1 MDAVTFVDLGFHAW
15 LTIGVVVVMFAC
27 LLWERLSPDVALL
40 GAVTVLFVG
49 GVLTPADALAG
60 FSNTAVLTVVVLYVV
75 VGALRSTGAIR
86 WVASWVLGRP
96 HGTFVAQARLVGI
109 SSSLSAFI
117 NNTPVVAMLTA
128 AVEQWC
134 RRSKVPV
141 SKLLIPLS
149 YATILGGMCTL
160 IGTSTNLIVLGL
172 MKQHPGLPTLHMFDP
187 AWVGVPAAI
196 VGGIYLLTIG
206 RWLLPDRRTALD
218 QARETREYVLEM
230 RVKPDGRLVG
240 HNLIDAGL
248 RSLSGAFLVEIQRDG
263 MVLPAVNPDNVL
275 QTGDQLVFVGTAEGL
290 RELRQM
296 PSLEH
301 VDGQVFKVGGE
312 GGRHFVEAV
321 PSRLSPVVGKTLR
334 AARFRDRYGAVVV
347 AVNRRGRQLT
357 RKPGDIVLQAGDT
370 LLLEATPQF
379 TREYGQSHD
388 FVMVNLVDDTPTV
401 QPRKAMLSLGILGA
415 FIIANAVFHVDIF
428 VSALVAMCAVLITR
442 CIDLRDAR
450 RAVDL
455 PLYIA
460 IACALAIGLA
470 LSKTGV
476 ASAIAHVLLGLG
488 GGSPFWTLALV
499 YVLTV
504 LFTEVLTNNAAAV
517 LMFPIGLAAA
527 HLLAV
532 NPMPFIM
539 AVMIGASASFITP
552 IGYQTNMMVYGPG
565 GYRFL
570 DFTRVGV
577 PLAILVGVVV
587 MLVVPQVWPF

>member
-1 MDAVTFVDLGFHAW
+1 MVTFADLGFHAW
-15 LTIGVVVVMFAC
+15 LTIGVVGVMFAC
-27 LLWERLSPDVALL
+27 LLWERVSPDVALL
-40 GAVTVLFVG
+40 GAVAILLVG
-49 GVLTPADALAG
+49 GVLTPGDAVAG

-96 HGTFVAQARLVGI
+96 HGAFVAQARLVGI

-117 NNTPVVAMLTA
+117 NNTPVVAMMTA

-149 YATILGGMCTL
+149 YATILGGMCSL
-160 IGTSTNLIVLGL
+160 IGTSTNLIVMGL
-172 MKQHPGLPTLHMFDP
+172 MKQHPNLPTLHMFDP

-196 VGGIYLLTIG
+196 VGLIYLLTIG

-230 RVKPDGRLVG
+230 RVKPDGKLVG
-240 HNLIDAGL
+240 HNLVDAGL

-263 MVLPAVNPDNVL
+263 VVLPAVTPDTVL
-275 QTGDQLVFVGTAEGL
+275 QMSDRLVFVGTADGL
-290 RELRQM
+290 RDLRQM
-296 PSLEH
+296 SSLAH
-301 VDGQVFKVGGE
+301 VDDQVFKVGGE
-312 GGRHFVEAV
+312 NGRHFVEAV
-321 PSRLSPVVGKTLR
+321 PSRLSPVVGKTVR
-334 AARFRDRYGAVVV
+334 AARFRERYGAVVV
-347 AVNRRGRQLT
+347 AVNRRGKQLAS
-357 RKPGDIVLQAGDT
+357 KPGDIVLQAGDT
-370 LLLEATPQF
+370 LLLETTSEF
-379 TREYGQSHD
+379 TREFGQSRE
-388 FVMVNLVDDTPTV
+388 FMMVNLVDDTPSV
-401 QPRKAMLSLGILGA
+401 QPRKAMVSLGILGA

-428 VSALVAMCAVLITR
+428 VSALVAMLAVMAAG
-442 CIDLRDAR
+442 CINFRDAR
-450 RAVDL
+450 RSVDF

-476 ASAIAHVLLGLG
+476 ASAVAHVLLGLG
-488 GGSPFWTLALV
+488 RGDPFWTLLMV

-517 LMFPIGLAAA
+517 LMFPIGLAASQQLGA
-527 HLLAV
+527 
-532 NPMPFIM
+532 NPMPFIIT
-539 AVMIGASASFITP
+539 VMIGASASFITP